1 MSTPIR
7 TSVTDPLQI
16 AELPAD
22 NGIIGLTFCP
32 GKCQPNALSG
42 SWQRDLATD
51 IAAIIRWGAT
61 SVVTLME
68 DFELVRYQ
76 VPALGAAIEAAG
88 LEWHHL
94 PIPDGGTPD
103 KSFECHWFYV
113 GLRLRHQLLQGGKVL
128 LHCRGGLG
136 RTGMIAARLLVELSH
151 NAGEAILA
159 VRAVRP
165 GAIETLAQERY
176 VDACGPVGPDAEISS
191 RRLGSLLGGAAGD
204 AFGYVVEFDSLTDIR
219 KRYGKAGLTRI
230 VLTRGQFVVSDD
242 TQMTLFTA
250 EGLLRGSGANLD
262 LDSAAMTEEIRRS
275 YLDWLVTQGEECSNW
290 EKAGH
295 LCDRPRLRHRRA
307 PGHACL
313 SALKVGG
320 HGTPAQPIN
329 ESKGCGGV
337 MRAAP
342 YGWVPGVTVESAYQG
357 AKSAA
362 ALTHGHPDGYLSA
375 GAMAAII
382 HELMSGVDLV
392 SAARTALNLLKADS
406 DAGKGSLTG
415 DKITTALALAGA
427 GLPPGEAIATLGEGW
442 VGEEAIA
449 IGLYAALV
457 GKSFEDVLALA
468 ANHDGDSDST
478 ASIGGQIWGAW
489 KGIHQIPNTY
499 IRDLDVLDEA
509 LEIAAHPGWNAPDAG
524 RAI

>member
-1 MSTPIR
+1 MSAPIR
-7 TSVTDPLQI
+7 TSISDPLQI
-16 AELPAD
+16 AELPAG
-22 NGIIGLTFCP
+22 NGMIGLTFCP

-42 SWQRDLATD
+42 SWQRDLTTD
-51 IAAIIRWGAT
+51 IAAIVHWGAT

-88 LEWHHL
+88 LEWYHL
-94 PIPDGGTPD
+94 QIPDGGTPD
-103 KSFECHWFYV
+103 KIFELRWSYV
-113 GLRLRHQLLQGGKVL
+113 GLRLRHQLSNGGKVL

-136 RTGMIAARLLVELSH
+136 RTGMIAARLLVELGR
-151 NAGEAILA
+151 NASEAISA
-159 VRAVRP
+159 IRAIRP

-176 VDACGPVGPDAEISS
+176 VDACGAVGPDAELTTV

-230 VLTRGQFVVSDD
+230 VLTGGQFVVSDD

-250 EGLLRGSGANLD
+250 EGLLRGLGANFD
-262 LDSAAMTEEIRRS
+262 LDSAAMTEEVRRS

-295 LCDRPRLRHRRA
+295 LCNSPRLRHRRA

-313 SALKVGG
+313 SAMKAGG

-329 ESKGCGGV
+329 DSKGCGGV

-342 YGWVPGVTVESAYQG
+342 YGWVPGVTAEPAYQG

-457 GKSFEDVLALA
+457 GKSFGHVLALA

-478 ASIGGQIWGAW
+478 ASIAGQIWGAW
-489 KGIHQIPNTY
+489 KGIHQIPNVY
-499 IRDLDVLDEA
+499 IRHLDVLDEA
-509 LEIAAHPGWNAPDAG
+509 LEIAVHPGWKQ
-524 RAI
+524 

>member
-1 MSTPIR
+1 MSTPIH

-16 AELPAD
+16 AELPAG

-32 GKCQPNALSG
+32 GKCQSNAMSG

-68 DFELVRYQ
+68 TSELVRYQ
-76 VPALGAAIEAAG
+76 VPALGEAVEAAG

-94 PIPDGGTPD
+94 PIRDGGTPD
-103 KSFECHWFYV
+103 MGFELHWHYV
-113 GLRLRHQLLQGGKVL
+113 GLRLRHQLANGGRVL

-136 RTGMIAARLLVELSH
+136 RTGMIAARLLVELGH
-151 NAGEAILA
+151 TAGEAISV

-176 VDACGPVGPDAEISS
+176 VEACGPVSSDAEISS

-204 AFGYVVEFDSLTDIR
+204 AFGYVVEFDSLMDIH

-230 VLTRGQFVVSDD
+230 VLTGDKFVVSDD

-250 EGLLRGSGANLD
+250 EGLLRGLDTNLD
-262 LDSAAMTEEIRRS
+262 LDSAAMTEAVRRS
-275 YLDWLVTQGEECSNW
+275 YLDWLATQGEEHSIW

-295 LCDRPRLRHRRA
+295 LCERPRLRHRRA

-320 HGTPAQPIN
+320 HGTPAHPIN

-362 ALTHGHPDGYLSA
+362 ALTHGHPDGFLSA

-382 HELMSGVDLV
+382 HQLMGGADFV
-392 SAARTALNLLKADS
+392 SAARTALELLKADF
-406 DAGKGSLTG
+406 DAAKGSLTG
-415 DKITTALALAGA
+415 DKITTALALAEA
-427 GLPPGEAIATLGEGW
+427 GLPAAEAIATLGEGW

-457 GKSFEDVLALA
+457 GESFGDVLALA

-478 ASIGGQIWGAW
+478 ASIAAQIWGAW
-489 KGIHQIPNTY
+489 KGIHQIPNAY
-499 IRDLDVLDEA
+499 IRHLDVLDEA
-509 LEIAAHPGWNAPDAG
+509 LEIAAHPGWKQ
-524 RAI
+524 